1 MGFRVKN
8 ADQKDSAVF
17 LEDNGNGTVSLEHEN
32 GDTILV
38 LGEGGILL
46 CESVDIDGLA
56 VDKSGR
62 VKVIKE

>member
-8 ADQKDSAVF
+8 ADQKDSAV
-17 LEDNGNGTVSLEHEN
+17 LLTDNGNGTVSLEHEK